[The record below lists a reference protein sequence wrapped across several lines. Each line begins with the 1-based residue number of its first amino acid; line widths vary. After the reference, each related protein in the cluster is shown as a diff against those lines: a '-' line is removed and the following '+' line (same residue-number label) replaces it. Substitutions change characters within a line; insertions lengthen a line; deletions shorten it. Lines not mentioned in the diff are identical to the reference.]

1 MSELRRWS
9 RYWNEEP
16 WGSYR
21 DNIHAAMLAIE
32 LRRPQSK
39 KGAKLTL
46 EQFMW
51 KLPDDPAEKKRA
63 VKAQFFETLRA
74 RAVKK

>member
-16 WGSYR
+16 WGAHR

-39 KGAKLTL
+39 KGVKLKIDD
-46 EQFMW
+46 FMW
-51 KLPDDPAEKKRA
+51 KLPDDPDQKKRE
-63 VKAQFFETLRA
+63 VKARFFETLRA